1 MNEIIPVVIVLVAG
15 MIILIVRLFTLRMRE
30 AEINYFVDLV
40 SEIAD
45 QMERGYSITETVSG
59 IIKNNEG
66 HKCTKILQ
74 RIMDAYNNGEDISA
88 VKEEINK
95 KHPEMRLICSA
106 IISAF
111 SSEADGAGILKDA
124 GRDLREVMFL
134 RFERIKKTSGT
145 AMMILF
151 TSVIAIPFTVAMAG
165 NSFDVPQNMFISM
178 IVMVQ
183 GLIAAIFYGIVKEDL
198 IISASMM
205 GVACSIILIIFSLMG
220 V

>member
-15 MIILIVRLFTLRMRE
+15 MIILIVRLFTLRMRV

-45 QMERGYSITETVSG
+45 QMERGYSITEAVSG

-95 KHPEMRLICSA
+95 DNK
-106 IISAF
+106 ISL
-111 SSEADGAGILKDA
+111 EAPLKPYGHGQYQQIQKFLLCILVLLTPTQKY
-124 GRDLREVMFL
+124 LW
-134 RFERIKKTSGT
+134 K
-145 AMMILF
+145 MIF
-151 TSVIAIPFTVAMAG
+151 MAW
-165 NSFDVPQNMFISM
+165 QRTI
-178 IVMVQ
+178 Q
-183 GLIAAIFYGIVKEDL
+183 K
-198 IISASMM
+198 
-205 GVACSIILIIFSLMG
+205 
-220 V
+220 